1 MIDKDLFQN
10 KWIGKNGLSNSN
22 ASTRLGLQAKILDIN
37 WDVFPDQ
44 QFIDDISALEDE
56 IRRIQSIDPPP
67 VAPTKPNFDKLES
80 IDIQV
85 QKLERKLK
93 ITQWEVQ
100 TLSPY
105 NLPSVPKDPPPII
118 KPEIHIPDKTINV
131 KTIELPNG
139 FQELVAN
146 KNVIL
151 NPTND
156 FEYLFTVI
164 ADPIETTA
172 KAPLERSTTLA
183 RRIKPEVIPK
193 DTLIPA
199 QKFKDWMDPYVA
211 RVDKPLD
218 PNPLK
223 IPFLSAK
230 LTYRVTKAFN
240 DYFKTNTFSS
250 MKPIRYID
258 ICDNVV
264 SIDSEIML
272 RHSNNA
278 QNFVDAV
285 VEEIMLNQ
293 PEPDDEL
300 RLRAYED
307 IFMDIYQFPVIFTK
321 SQLDNR
327 MVEMLMEQRRRG
339 VVVDLEYAKKYISY
353 ENLNIMN
360 QLNYQY
366 LFSNFQKIENL
377 LVHQISIIQ
386 KNHMVLV

>member
-1 MIDKDLFQN
+1 
-10 KWIGKNGLSNSN
+10 
-22 ASTRLGLQAKILDIN
+22 
-37 WDVFPDQ
+37 
-44 QFIDDISALEDE
+44 
-56 IRRIQSIDPPP
+56 
-67 VAPTKPNFDKLES
+67 
-80 IDIQV
+80 
-85 QKLERKLK
+85 LERKLK

-105 NLPSVPKDPPPII
+105 NLPSAPKDPPPII

-139 FQELVAN
+139 FKEAFAN
-146 KNVIL
+146 KSVTL

-172 KAPLERSTTLA
+172 KAPLEKSTTLA

-223 IPFLSAK
+223 IPFLAAK

-278 QNFVDAV
+278 QNFADAV

-366 LFSNFQKIENL
+366 LFSDFQKIENL